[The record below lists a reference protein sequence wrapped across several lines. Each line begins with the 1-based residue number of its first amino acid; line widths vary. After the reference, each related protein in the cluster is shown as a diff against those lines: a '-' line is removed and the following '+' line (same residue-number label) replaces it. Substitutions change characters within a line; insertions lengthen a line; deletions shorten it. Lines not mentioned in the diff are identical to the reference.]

1 MLSNFIKV
9 MHYYHLFRVSV
20 GNGDAVMIEW
30 LYKEFLPIYL
40 IHGKVNYFEI
50 VLGMIETFYS
60 ALLKSS
66 DLLQEAR
73 ANAGD

>member
-1 MLSNFIKV
+1 
-9 MHYYHLFRVSV
+9 MHCYRLFRVSV

-40 IHGKVNYFEI
+40 INGKFNYFEI

-66 DLLQEAR
+66 DLLQLIWVNR
-73 ANAGD
+73 TMPLYSG